1 MDNKQKTSFKT
12 SFNTIKSTTAPSNAD
27 YMELKNIKEFLK
39 KEKDLEKDE
48 NICVLTPKGWKKLR
62 IVPNNLE

>member
-1 MDNKQKTSFKT
+1 MNNNQKTSFNIIE
-12 SFNTIKSTTAPSNAD
+12 SNQVSSNNTD
-27 YMELKNIKEFLK
+27 YAELKNIKEFLK

-62 IVPNNLE
+62 IIPNDLE